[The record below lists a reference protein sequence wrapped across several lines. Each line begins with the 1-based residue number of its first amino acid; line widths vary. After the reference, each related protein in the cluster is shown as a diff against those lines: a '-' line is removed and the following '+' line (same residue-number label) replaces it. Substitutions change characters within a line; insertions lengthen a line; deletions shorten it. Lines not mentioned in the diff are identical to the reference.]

1 MQLSFTELRSLSRN
15 VKTIPAK
22 FNPNATNLSKAIR
35 KRKVAAYARV
45 STDLEEQQ
53 SSYEAQIN
61 YYSTYIKS
69 KPEWEFVEV
78 YADEGITG
86 TSTKRRE
93 GFTRMI
99 DDALAGK
106 IDLIL
111 TKSVSRFARNT
122 VDSLSTIR
130 LLKEHGIEV
139 HFEKENIWTM
149 DAKGELLI
157 TIMSSLAQEESRS
170 ISENVKWGLAKRSAE
185 GKYSM
190 AYSTFLG
197 YDKGPDGTLVINQ
210 EEAKIIRRIFKMFF
224 QGMTYTK
231 IANTFTEED
240 VPKPWG
246 GDKWYASTIRSI
258 LGNEKYKGDALLNK
272 TFTVDFLTKKQ
283 KKNEGEVPQY
293 YIENDHEAI
302 IPPEEFDLAQ
312 ELIKERAK
320 MGGALKSVRVFSGRI
335 FCGECGGLYGSKTW
349 HSNSKYKKVVW
360 QCNKKYKGKR
370 KACCHNRTLE
380 ESEIEDSFL
389 KAVNVLVKQKHIQTP
404 KLMGLLETKF
414 NSSELCHQ
422 REAKLTQLEKL
433 ENEITDL
440 LDSNT
445 STVVNQEEF
454 EAKYNQLVEQFT
466 KTETEMNTLTSQ
478 INTLKARQS
487 EIKIFLK
494 GLENQEAISE
504 FSPSIWYSLTK
515 KVIVHGNDGLTFHF
529 KGKRQIKD
537 VCMKRKTWDTI
548 SFVIPFPRSSFLLPD
563 IQIFGYSL

>member
-1 MQLSFTELRSLSRN
+1 
-15 VKTIPAK
+15 
-22 FNPNATNLSKAIR
+22 
-35 KRKVAAYARV
+35 
-45 STDLEEQQ
+45 
-53 SSYEAQIN
+53 
-61 YYSTYIKS
+61 
-69 KPEWEFVEV
+69 
-78 YADEGITG
+78 
-86 TSTKRRE
+86 
-93 GFTRMI
+93 
-99 DDALAGK
+99 
-106 IDLIL
+106 
-111 TKSVSRFARNT
+111 
-122 VDSLSTIR
+122 
-130 LLKEHGIEV
+130 
-139 HFEKENIWTM
+139 
-149 DAKGELLI
+149 
-157 TIMSSLAQEESRS
+157 
-170 ISENVKWGLAKRSAE
+170 
-185 GKYSM
+185 
-190 AYSTFLG
+190 
-197 YDKGPDGTLVINQ
+197 
-210 EEAKIIRRIFKMFF
+210 
-224 QGMTYTK
+224 
-231 IANTFTEED
+231 
-240 VPKPWG
+240 
-246 GDKWYASTIRSI
+246 
-258 LGNEKYKGDALLNK
+258 
-272 TFTVDFLTKKQ
+272 
-283 KKNEGEVPQY
+283 
-293 YIENDHEAI
+293 
-302 IPPEEFDLAQ
+302 
-312 ELIKERAK
+312 

-515 KVIVHGNDGLTFHF
+515 KMPV
-529 KGKRQIKD
+529 
-537 VCMKRKTWDTI
+537 
-548 SFVIPFPRSSFLLPD
+548 
-563 IQIFGYSL
+563 

>member
-1 MQLSFTELRSLSRN
+1 RNNWLQLSFTELRSLSRN

-529 KGKRQIKD
+529 KDGTEIR
-537 VCMKRKTWDTI
+537 V
-548 SFVIPFPRSSFLLPD
+548 
-563 IQIFGYSL
+563 

>member
-1 MQLSFTELRSLSRN
+1 SRNNWLQLSFTELRSLSRN

-529 KGKRQIKD
+529 KDGTEIR
-537 VCMKRKTWDTI
+537 V
-548 SFVIPFPRSSFLLPD
+548 
-563 IQIFGYSL
+563 